1 MSSSASSVVSNAS
14 SSDEEYGPIAHN
26 VTEIERIAQLAAS
39 AQAAAQSAQAAARS
53 ARDHARQAL
62 EHAERLHTHQRG
74 TSSRTGPR
82 QQPTPQIRSYR
93 WDIPAKIFQS
103 KRTIYLYNTEDE
115 VFSFILQPVTRG
127 SGRGQSNFQ
136 SANGVCTVAVKN
148 HSIGHGLW
156 SVKLRMPNG
165 STLTSPRDAHSIITF
180 RPEYTFAGD
189 ILLRFE
195 IAT

>member
-1 MSSSASSVVSNAS
+1 MIRPS
-14 SSDEEYGPIAHN
+14 
-26 VTEIERIAQLAAS
+26 T
-39 AQAAAQSAQAAARS
+39 AARS

-62 EHAERLHTHQRG
+62 GHAERLHTHRRG

-82 QQPTPQIRSYR
+82 QQTRSYR
-93 WDIPAKIFQS
+93 WDIPAKVFQS

-115 VFSFILQPVTRG
+115 IFSFILQPVTRG
-127 SGRGQSNFQ
+127 AGRGQSNFQ

-148 HSIGHGLW
+148 NSIGHGLW
-156 SVKLRMPNG
+156 NVKMRMPNG